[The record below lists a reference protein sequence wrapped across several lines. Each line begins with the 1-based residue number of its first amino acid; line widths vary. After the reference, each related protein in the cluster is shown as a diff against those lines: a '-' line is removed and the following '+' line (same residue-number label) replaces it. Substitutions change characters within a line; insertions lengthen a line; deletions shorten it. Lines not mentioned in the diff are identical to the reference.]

1 MAIDIQFIGSRIKE
15 LRQRKGITQSEL
27 ADALVVSFQA
37 VSNWERGITPP
48 DVENLIQIAAY
59 FGVLVDDLLR
69 QKNDDVYLGIDGGGT
84 KTEFVAVS
92 SDGTVLKRII
102 KKGCN
107 PNDISFAKTEELIF
121 EGVREVYVDF
131 PSLKAVFCGISGIS
145 TGNYRERLQERFGK
159 YFPQFKVQIKT
170 DAFNLFAMADGVD
183 MSVISG
189 TGSVVFVR
197 RGDDYR
203 RIGGWGYIFDSA
215 GSAFDIGRDAV
226 RQALLEED
234 RQQKRSV
241 MSKLLLKK
249 LNASSVWEH
258 INVIYNERKPYIAG
272 LASIV
277 FDAYREG
284 DENAA
289 SIIDNNAKALADLL
303 NAGVN
308 IYGAKPLAI
317 ASGGIFE
324 HYSDIMIPHI
334 KKYSNVGLLIID
346 LPPILGACRYACSMA
361 GRDISETFTK
371 NFKISYGERK

>member
-1 MAIDIQFIGSRIKE
+1 MDVQFIGSRIKE
-15 LRQRKGITQSEL
+15 LRQSKGITQSEL

-48 DVENLIQIAAY
+48 DVENLIRIAAY

-69 QKNDDVYLGIDGGGT
+69 PKNDDVYLGIDGGGT

-92 SDGTVLKRII
+92 SDGTVLKHII

-107 PNDISFAKTEELIF
+107 PNDIGFAKTEELIF
-121 EGVREVYVDF
+121 EGVREICVDF
-131 PSLKAVFCGISGIS
+131 PSIKTVFCGIAGIS

-159 YFPQFKVQIKT
+159 YFPNIKVQIKS

-189 TGSVVFVR
+189 TGSVVFVK
-197 RGDDYR
+197 RGDDYS

-226 RQALLEED
+226 RQALMEED
-234 RQQKRSV
+234 MQQKRSV

-249 LNASSVWEH
+249 LNTSSVWDH
-258 INVIYNERKPYIAG
+258 INIIYNEGKPYIAG
-272 LASIV
+272 LASVV

-284 DENAA
+284 DENAV
-289 SIIDNNAKALADLL
+289 SIIDNNAKTLADLL

-308 IYGAKPLAI
+308 IYGAKPIAI

-324 HYSDIMIPHI
+324 HYSDIMVPHM
-334 KKYSNVGLLIID
+334 KKYSNVDLIIID

-361 GRDISETFTK
+361 GRDISESFTK
-371 NFKISYGERK
+371 NFKISYGERR

>member
-1 MAIDIQFIGSRIKE
+1 MDVQFIGSRIKE
-15 LRQRKGITQSEL
+15 LRQSKGITQSEL

-48 DVENLIQIAAY
+48 DVENLIRIAAY

-69 QKNDDVYLGIDGGGT
+69 PKNDDVYLGIDGGAT
-84 KTEFVAVS
+84 KTEFAAVS
-92 SDGTVLKRII
+92 SNGTVLKRII

-107 PNDISFAKTEELIF
+107 PNDIGFAKTEELIF
-121 EGVREVYVDF
+121 EGVREICVDF
-131 PSLKAVFCGISGIS
+131 PSLKTVFCGIAGIS

-159 YFPQFKVQIKT
+159 YFPQLKVKIKT
-170 DAFNLFAMADGVD
+170 DAFNLFAMVDGVN

-197 RGDDYR
+197 CGEDYK
-203 RIGGWGYIFDSA
+203 RIGGWGHLFDSA

-226 RQALLEED
+226 RRALLEED
-234 RQQKRSV
+234 MKQKRSV
-241 MSKLLLKK
+241 MSKRLLKK
-249 LNASSVWEH
+249 LNTSSIWEH
-258 INVIYNERKPYIAG
+258 INVIYNEGKPYIAG
-272 LASIV
+272 LASVV

-284 DENAA
+284 DENAV
-289 SIIDNNAKALADLL
+289 SIIDNNAKTLANLL
-303 NAGVN
+303 DAGVN
-308 IYGAKPLAI
+308 IYGVKPIAI

-334 KKYSNVGLLIID
+334 KKYSNVELLIID

-361 GRDISETFTK
+361 GHDISESFTT
-371 NFKISYGERK
+371 NFKISYGDRR

>member
-1 MAIDIQFIGSRIKE
+1 MDVQFIGSRIKE
-15 LRQRKGITQSEL
+15 LRQSKGITQSEL

-48 DVENLIQIAAY
+48 DVENLIRIAAY

-69 QKNDDVYLGIDGGGT
+69 PKNDDVYLGIDGGAT
-84 KTEFVAVS
+84 KTEFAAVS

-107 PNDISFAKTEELIF
+107 PNDIGFAKTEELIF
-121 EGVREVYVDF
+121 EGVREICVDF
-131 PSLKAVFCGISGIS
+131 PSLKTVFCGIAGIS

-159 YFPQFKVQIKT
+159 YFPQLKVKIKT
-170 DAFNLFAMADGVD
+170 DAFNLFAMVDGVN

-197 RGDDYR
+197 CGEDYK
-203 RIGGWGYIFDSA
+203 RIGGWGHLFDSA

-234 RQQKRSV
+234 MNQKRSV
-241 MSKLLLKK
+241 MSKRLLKK
-249 LNASSVWEH
+249 LNTSSVWEH
-258 INVIYNERKPYIAG
+258 INVIYNEGKPYIAG
-272 LASIV
+272 LASVV
-277 FDAYREG
+277 FEAYREG
-284 DENAA
+284 DENAV
-289 SIIDNNAKALADLL
+289 SIIDNNARSLANLL
-303 NAGVN
+303 DAGVN
-308 IYGAKPLAI
+308 IYGVKPIAI

-324 HYSDIMIPHI
+324 HYADIMISHI
-334 KKYSNVGLLIID
+334 KKYSNVELLIID

-361 GRDISETFTK
+361 GRDISESFTK

>member
-1 MAIDIQFIGSRIKE
+1 MDVQFIGSRIKE
-15 LRQRKGITQSEL
+15 LRQSKGITQSEL

-48 DVENLIQIAAY
+48 DVENLIRIAAY

-69 QKNDDVYLGIDGGGT
+69 PKNDDVYLGIDGGAT
-84 KTEFVAVS
+84 KTEFAAVS

-107 PNDISFAKTEELIF
+107 PNDIGFAKTEELIF
-121 EGVREVYVDF
+121 EGVREICVDF
-131 PSLKAVFCGISGIS
+131 PSLKTVFCGIAGIS

-159 YFPQFKVQIKT
+159 YFPQLKVKIKT
-170 DAFNLFAMADGVD
+170 DAFNLFAMVDGVN

-197 RGDDYR
+197 CGEDYK
-203 RIGGWGYIFDSA
+203 RIGGWGHLFDSA

-234 RQQKRSV
+234 MNQKRSV
-241 MSKLLLKK
+241 MSKRLLKK
-249 LNASSVWEH
+249 LNTSSVWEH
-258 INVIYNERKPYIAG
+258 INVIYNEGKPYIAG
-272 LASIV
+272 LASVV
-277 FDAYREG
+277 FEAYREG
-284 DENAA
+284 DENAV
-289 SIIDNNAKALADLL
+289 SIIDNNARSLANLL
-303 NAGVN
+303 DAGVN
-308 IYGAKPLAI
+308 IYGVKPIAI

-334 KKYSNVGLLIID
+334 KKYSNVELLIID

-361 GRDISETFTK
+361 GHDISESFTT
-371 NFKISYGERK
+371 NFKISYGDRR